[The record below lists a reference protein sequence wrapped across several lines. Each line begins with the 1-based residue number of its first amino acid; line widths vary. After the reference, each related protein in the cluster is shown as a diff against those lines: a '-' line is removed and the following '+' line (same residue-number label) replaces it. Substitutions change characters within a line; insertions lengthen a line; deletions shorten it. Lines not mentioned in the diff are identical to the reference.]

1 MKTIKTAEDL
11 HGHLGPFLVMV
22 VRMWLLR
29 LKKLKTKTGDEKLSV
44 TASLKYSTPISCVLD
59 GIQP

>member
-1 MKTIKTAEDL
+1 
-11 HGHLGPFLVMV
+11 MV